1 MMRTI
6 RSISRSVATAVIATA
21 LAFGAAAQSAYPERP
36 VRLIAGVPAGQ
47 STDII
52 ARLLGAKVSEYLNQ
66 PIVVDNKA
74 GAGGIIGLE
83 AAKSAP
89 PDGYTI
95 AIATGANMAINPAL
109 YRKLPY
115 DSTLDFE
122 PIVTIVSSPLFLF
135 TATGTKVASARDI
148 PAYIRANG
156 GQVAYGSNGN
166 GGTPH
171 IAMEMFKKA
180 ANIDMLHVPYKGT
193 PPLITD
199 VIGGQVV
206 FAFDAGPSIL
216 PLVRDGRV
224 KLLGVSSSQRTS
236 VAPEVPT
243 LAEQGFSGFSAVTWA
258 AVYAPKGTP
267 AHVVEILNT
276 AFNRALK
283 DPHVVAELKM
293 RGAQPVGGTAAEL
306 RTFQQSE
313 MQRWGEAVRA
323 SGAKV
328 D

>member
-1 MMRTI
+1 MNTI
-6 RSISRSVATAVIATA
+6 RNIGRAAVAAAAASMI
-21 LAFGAAAQSAYPERP
+21 AFGAGAQPSYPERP
-36 VRLIAGVPAGQ
+36 VRLIVGAPAGQ
-47 STDII
+47 SSDIM
-52 ARLLGAKVSEYLNQ
+52 ARLLAARVAEYIGQ
-66 PIVVDNKA
+66 PIVVDNRP

-83 AAKSAP
+83 AARSAE
-89 PDGYTI
+89 PDGYTFVM
-95 AIATGANMAINPAL
+95 ATGANMAINPSL

-115 DSTLDFE
+115 DSVADFD
-122 PIVTIVSSPLFLF
+122 PVVTVVSSPLFMF
-135 TATGTKVASARDI
+135 TAAATPIASARQI
-148 PAYIRANG
+148 PAYVAARG

-180 ANIDMLHVPYKGT
+180 ANVDMLHVPYKGT

-199 VIGGQVV
+199 VIAERVA
-206 FAFDAGPSIL
+206 FAFDAGPSVL
-216 PLVRDGRV
+216 PLVRDGPV
-224 KLLGVSSSQRTS
+224 KLLGVGSTERTA

-243 LAEQGFSGFSAVTWA
+243 LAEQGFTGFSATTWA

-267 AHVVEILNT
+267 AQAIDTMNA

-283 DPHVVAELKM
+283 DPAVIAELNT

-306 RTFQQSE
+306 RDFQQTE
-313 MQRWGEAVRA
+313 MARWGEAVRA
-323 SGAKV
+323 SGARV